1 MYYVVRELIPNQVYD
16 KDRADLNN
24 LGLLR
29 NTCKLFQSQVPV
41 LYHRVCLLD
50 KLKSQV
56 DGWLFR
62 LAINIA
68 PELPFHNNWQRH
80 YFELFVHYNVRSCS
94 FITTFLAKDLM
105 MFVHYNVPCKRF
117 NFITTFL
124 AKYLFAQYI
133 RCIVLHTS
141 GAFVNSMSC
150 VRIRYRLVACFKKFH
165 SILPHTVPKGKGDG
179 FNSPNWFQ
187 QLKIFLF
194 F

>member
-80 YFELFVHYNVRSCS
+80 YFEFSIPLTERRKIVLWSARADYDGLHIVESPAKAPNVCFELSLLPFPTS
-94 FITTFLAKDLM
+94 AKDVVIASSLLSKTGPPSVKKDKITTDTWETVMAMYKD
-105 MFVHYNVPCKRF
+105 
-117 NFITTFL
+117 NF
-124 AKYLFAQYI
+124 
-133 RCIVLHTS
+133 
-141 GAFVNSMSC
+141 SMA
-150 VRIRYRLVACFKKFH
+150 VIAGKKEVEENEDNYA
-165 SILPHTVPKGKGDG
+165 SLRR
-179 FNSPNWFQ
+179 
-187 QLKIFLF
+187 
-194 F
+194 